1 MFGDLGGGQGWRL
14 ESIGGEDGGKKEI
27 TMWWNTGKKVD
38 SVYTAPELA
47 SGETGQISLRRRS
60 LEFKSRR
67 GKSTLDHGICESNG
81 SPEGQDKAY
90 M

>member
-1 MFGDLGGGQGWRL
+1 M
-14 ESIGGEDGGKKEI
+14 ESIGGKDGEKKEI

-67 GKSTLDHGICESNG
+67 RKSTLDNG
-81 SPEGQDKAY
+81 SCERNGGSEGQDKAY

>member
-1 MFGDLGGGQGWRL
+1 M
-14 ESIGGEDGGKKEI
+14 ESIGGKDGEKKEI

-60 LEFKSRR
+60 LEFKSRLR
-67 GKSTLDHGICESNG
+67 
-81 SPEGQDKAY
+81 QDQGASVQKTVWTV
-90 M
+90 